1 MNRYASF
8 ALSIASMFFIVMA
21 ILVNS
26 PPLFYMVTAVLATL
40 GASAL
45 QAYLA
50 VRSLRFERFAPP
62 AAQVGE
68 PVTVEITV
76 WSERRILRPLVT
88 IIDNLPKRLV
98 SQGVKPSLPVAPSF
112 DQPIQTRYT
121 FRPMRRGRY
130 SWSGL
135 RIQGSDALGLI
146 SREKVYKT
154 DPIELTV
161 YPAPIPVSIEI
172 NPIAGWGSSDLDSGR
187 ARGAGL
193 ETRTIREYVSG
204 DPLRYVH
211 WLSTAKRGEL
221 MVKEFETGSG
231 VYMNFLLQHTLGTEI
246 GNEEASTLEAMCG
259 HSLYLAETY
268 LDGGAAVVFPVFE
281 DAHAATA
288 HPEVRIREI
297 RDILTDIQA
306 DALDSISDELTRCS
320 KHLVPGSTVILMI
333 GVQDPDLPETILSI
347 RDVHFACL
355 VYDLDDYRGSTPLPK
370 NVRSAADPSYLA
382 RLEAAGAEVVVMPRV
397 EKLG

>member
-8 ALSIASMFFIVMA
+8 ALSIASMFFLVMA

-26 PPLFYMVTAVLATL
+26 EPLFYMVTVVLTMLA
-40 GASAL
+40 ASSL
-45 QAYLA
+45 QAFRA
-50 VRSLRFERFAPP
+50 VRFLRFERFAPP

-76 WSERRILRPLVT
+76 WSERRIRRPLVM
-88 IIDNLPKRLV
+88 IIDSLPKRLV
-98 SQGVKPSLPVAPSF
+98 SKGVRPSLPVAPSF

-130 SWSGL
+130 SWSSL
-135 RIQGSDALGLI
+135 RIQSSDALGLV
-146 SREKVYKT
+146 SRDKVYKT

-187 ARGAGL
+187 VRGAGL
-193 ETRTIREYVSG
+193 ETSTIREYVSG

-211 WLSTAKRGEL
+211 WLSSAKRGEL

-231 VYMNFLLQHTLGTEI
+231 VFMNFLLQHTQGTEI

-259 HSLYLAETY
+259 HALFLAESY
-268 LDGGAAVVFPVFE
+268 LDSGAAVVFPVFE

-288 HPEVRIREI
+288 HPEVRVREI

-306 DALDSISDELTRCS
+306 DALDSLSSELTHCRAQ
-320 KHLVPGSTVILMI
+320 LTPGSTVILMI
-333 GVQDPDLPETILSI
+333 GVQDANLPEAILNI

-355 VYDLDDYRGSTPLPK
+355 VYDLDDYRSSVPLASG
-370 NVRSAADPSYLA
+370 VRSAADPTYLA
-382 RLEAAGAEVVVMPRV
+382 RLEAVGAEVVVMPRV